1 MVEEV
6 VGSMTTTANKS
17 VERMGISRS
26 AQMQSRHQ
34 WRLIPVA
41 HLTFDRFNITR
52 IIIPDV
58 RHKL

>member
-1 MVEEV
+1 
-6 VGSMTTTANKS
+6 MTTTANKS